1 MKNYLLGFII
11 AGASFSA
18 MASETASDNP
28 HANGGKLLHEDK
40 CTTCHSDKV
49 YTREERMVNSKPE
62 LEHQVERCMKG
73 AAKADWSGPQT
84 TSVIEYLND
93 RYYKF

>member
-1 MKNYLLGFII
+1 MKKYLLGFII
-11 AGASFSA
+11 ASASLSA
-18 MASETASDNP
+18 IASDNP
-28 HANGGKLLHEDK
+28 HADGKKLHENN
-40 CTTCHSDKV
+40 CTNCHSDKV
-49 YTREERMVNSKPE
+49 YTREDRMVTSKPG

-73 AAKADWSGPQT
+73 AAKVDWSGPQT

>member
-11 AGASFSA
+11 AGASLNA
-18 MASETASDNP
+18 MASDNP
-28 HANGGKLLHEDK
+28 HADGKQLHEDK
-40 CTTCHSDKV
+40 CTTCHGDKV
-49 YTREERMVNSKPE
+49 YTREERMVNNKPE

-73 AAKADWSGPQT
+73 AAKADWTGPQT

>member
-1 MKNYLLGFII
+1 MRNYLLGFII
-11 AGASFSA
+11 AGASLSA
-18 MASETASDNP
+18 IASDMANDNP
-28 HANGGKLLHEDK
+28 HANGKLLHEDK
-40 CTTCHSDKV
+40 CTNCHSDKV
-49 YTREERMVNSKPE
+49 YTREDRMVNSRPE
-62 LEHQVERCMKG
+62 LENQVERCMKG

>member
-1 MKNYLLGFII
+1 MKKYLLGFII
-11 AGASFSA
+11 AGASLSA
-18 MASETASDNP
+18 MANENP
-28 HANGGKLLHEDK
+28 LADGKQLHEDQ
-40 CTTCHSDKV
+40 CTNCHSDKV
-49 YTREERMVNSKPE
+49 YTREDRMVTSKAG

>member
-11 AGASFSA
+11 AGASLSA
-18 MASETASDNP
+18 IASETASDGP
-28 HANGGKLLHEDK
+28 HANGKLLHENQ
-40 CTTCHSDKV
+40 CTNCHSDKV

-73 AAKADWSGPQT
+73 AAEADWSGPQT